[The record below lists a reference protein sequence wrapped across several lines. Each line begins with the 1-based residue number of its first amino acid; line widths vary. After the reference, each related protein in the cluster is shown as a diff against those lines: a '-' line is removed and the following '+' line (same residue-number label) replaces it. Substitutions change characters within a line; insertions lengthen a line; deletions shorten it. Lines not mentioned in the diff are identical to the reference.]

1 MGGHYLSN
9 GIVGSGRSTEIMM
22 SNFTLSVATI
32 VALAV
37 LPFAAG
43 DTASAQQK
51 TQKLTYEQAYEK
63 CRTEIGAGTDANA
76 GPSRYVR
83 GGACMKKYGYKLKQ

>member
-1 MGGHYLSN
+1 MPKFKLSIAA
-9 GIVGSGRSTEIMM
+9 IVS
-22 SNFTLSVATI
+22 LSVGLLL
-32 VALAV
+32 V
-37 LPFAAG
+37 AG
-43 DTASAQQK
+43 DTASAQK

-83 GGACMKKYGYKLKQ
+83 GSACMKKYGYKLKQ